1 MNNEAFTTTFVVLGE
16 VSNGIDSVKDVRT
29 ELIYSKVGQILA
41 KGIFYGDEET
51 SRTLGRILLSGKAY
65 FCGVWS
71 PHSTSFDISFHVKN
85 INFDRYE
92 GRDKTDKLCEF
103 TCGELE
109 AETSYHLGGD
119 QSNKIEKLLIR
130 YGIPK
135 RRELFLPKFPE
146 EWKKKLPEYRDW
158 LEFETTLGAMK
169 IERRTYSRMI
179 AVESKRGLFS
189 FDESILSFEVP
200 AENRD
205 LNEVLMESEHLVEDY
220 LKLISFI
227 LQCETKYYKQEV
239 IYLNFEKQE
248 LKNILRLVQRT
259 EVKAMAR
266 PILFELGT
274 VDKLLKELMPMFSTH
289 ISKED
294 IAESILLFLG
304 GIQSNYSE
312 VRLILMQSAIETIAN
327 NLKRGLNLPIRH
339 CEVCNSD
346 LIPLKESILQ
356 VVSSFILEIEDI
368 YPSVLADNQ
377 KTFPFIKYRNA
388 IAHGRRNEIDYKD
401 LSSELYRQQLLL
413 ERLIFHWIGFDAR
426 KVKYLKLWEGVK
438 SY

>member
-1 MNNEAFTTTFVVLGE
+1 
-16 VSNGIDSVKDVRT
+16 
-29 ELIYSKVGQILA
+29 
-41 KGIFYGDEET
+41 
-51 SRTLGRILLSGKAY
+51 
-65 FCGVWS
+65 
-71 PHSTSFDISFHVKN
+71 
-85 INFDRYE
+85 
-92 GRDKTDKLCEF
+92 
-103 TCGELE
+103 
-109 AETSYHLGGD
+109 
-119 QSNKIEKLLIR
+119 
-130 YGIPK
+130 
-135 RRELFLPKFPE
+135 
-146 EWKKKLPEYRDW
+146 
-158 LEFETTLGAMK
+158 
-169 IERRTYSRMI
+169 
-179 AVESKRGLFS
+179 
-189 FDESILSFEVP
+189 
-200 AENRD
+200 
-205 LNEVLMESEHLVEDY
+205 
-220 LKLISFI
+220 
-227 LQCETKYYKQEV
+227 
-239 IYLNFEKQE
+239 
-248 LKNILRLVQRT
+248 
-259 EVKAMAR
+259 
-266 PILFELGT
+266 LFELGT